1 MKQTMFLVVT
11 LFVSGL
17 ALSGDQETKN
27 GILSDTACSKNA
39 KDPEKTSMHT
49 KICAL
54 MESCKASGYGLITAD
69 GLFLKF
75 DKAGDE
81 MALAFLE
88 ATKKEAHLSI
98 RVTADF
104 STDPI
109 AVSRIEDAP
118 REGSGPP
125 IR

>member
-1 MKQTMFLVVT
+1 
-11 LFVSGL
+11 
-17 ALSGDQETKN
+17 
-27 GILSDTACSKNA
+27 
-39 KDPEKTSMHT
+39 
-49 KICAL
+49 
-54 MESCKASGYGLITAD
+54 MESCKASGYGLIAD
-69 GLFLKF
+69 GQFLKF

-98 RVTADF
+98 KVTADF

-109 AVSRIEDAP
+109 SVSKIEEAP

-125 IR
+125 TKKAETSF